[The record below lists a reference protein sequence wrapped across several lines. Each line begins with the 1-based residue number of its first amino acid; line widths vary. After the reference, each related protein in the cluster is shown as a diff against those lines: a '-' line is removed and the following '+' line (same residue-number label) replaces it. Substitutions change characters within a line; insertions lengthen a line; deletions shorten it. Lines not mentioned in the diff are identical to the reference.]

1 MPKQFPIAVVLI
13 IIMSFFKFFWKIA
26 NRARFDK
33 NDPSVQIIP
42 LGARIAEIFLY
53 IFTGFVICMFL
64 LIVYVAFAQNL
75 PEDTG
80 ALIVLYIAML
90 FFIGLSILT
99 RNKMKGN
106 KY

>member
-1 MPKQFPIAVVLI
+1 
-13 IIMSFFKFFWKIA
+13 
-26 NRARFDK
+26 
-33 NDPSVQIIP
+33 
-42 LGARIAEIFLY
+42 
-53 IFTGFVICMFL
+53 MFL

-80 ALIVLYIAML
+80 ALIVLFIAML